1 MLNSN
6 RKRLHVVVLGAGFGG
21 LEITSVLSERIGDRI
36 DLTLIDKNDSFYF
49 GFSKLDVMFGR
60 RDAKSVKLPYVKM
73 VKTGVKFRQEIITSI
88 DPERRRVTTLKG
100 SYQADILVVALG
112 ADYDIAAT
120 SGLSEGGNEFYSFEG
135 ACRVGEILPTFSK
148 GHAIVGVAGFPF
160 KCPPAP
166 SEAAL
171 LLHGY
176 LTRQGVRNNCSITLV
191 VPFELPIPPSYGT
204 SKALLRSFEK
214 KNIRY
219 IPENMVGSI
228 DPAKQLA
235 VLDDGTELPFDL
247 LLGIPEHCVPKVVE
261 ESGMLFDGWISVDK
275 RNLRTRFPHVYAIGD
290 VTSVGAPKAGM
301 FAEGAARTAAE
312 SIIAELDGH
321 EYPQAYDGK
330 GSCYVEFG
338 EGLVGR
344 ADVDFFSNPSPT
356 GVHFKASK
364 MLAAEKRSFELER
377 KARWFGISE

>member
-1 MLNSN
+1 MLSSN
-6 RKRLHVVVLGAGFGG
+6 KKRLRVVVLGAGFGG
-21 LEITSVLSERIGDRI
+21 LEITSVLSERIGERL

-60 RDAKSVKLPYVKM
+60 RPVKSLKIAYGNM
-73 VKTGVKFRQEIITSI
+73 VKPGVKFRQETITAI
-88 DPERRRVTTLKG
+88 DPERRRVTTKNG
-100 SYQADILVVALG
+100 TYDADVLVVALG
-112 ADYDIAAT
+112 ADYDITAT
-120 SGLSEGGNEFYSFEG
+120 PGLSEGGNEFYSFDG
-135 ACRVGEILPTFSK
+135 ACRVGEILPTFTS

-171 LLHGY
+171 LLHEY
-176 LTRQGVRNNCSITLV
+176 LSRKGVRKNCSISLI
-191 VPFELPIPPSYGT
+191 VPFELPIPPAYGT
-204 SKALLRSFEK
+204 SKALLKSFEK

-247 LLGIPEHCVPKVVE
+247 FLGIPEHCVPKVVE
-261 ESGMLFDGWISVDK
+261 ESGMVFDEWIPVDK
-275 RNLRTRFPHVYAIGD
+275 RNMKTRFPHVYAIGD
-290 VTSVGAPKAGM
+290 VTSAGVPKAGV
-301 FAEGAARTAAE
+301 FAEGAALTAAE
-312 SIIAELDGH
+312 SIIAELDGY

-338 EGLVGR
+338 EGMVGR
-344 ADVDFFSNPSPT
+344 TDVDFFSNPSPT
-356 GVHFKASK
+356 GIHFEASLA
-364 MLAAEKRSFELER
+364 LAAEKKSFETSR
-377 KARWFGISE
+377 KARWFGLSE